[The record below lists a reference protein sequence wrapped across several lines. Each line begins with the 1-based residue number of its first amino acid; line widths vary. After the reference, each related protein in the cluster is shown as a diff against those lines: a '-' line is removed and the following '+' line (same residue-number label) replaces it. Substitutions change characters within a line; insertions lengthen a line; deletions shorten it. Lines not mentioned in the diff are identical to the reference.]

1 MMLDLQKNIKKNL
14 AFIEENMLE
23 YSMRQGLSLDEITLV
38 AVSKYFSCE
47 HITVVNS
54 FGKTHF
60 GESRVQ
66 ELLSKQETLDLD
78 LNWHFI
84 GHLQTNKVKY
94 VLNKI
99 NLLHSLDKLKLAE
112 EINKQCFKRTTT
124 MDVLLQINISKEDTK
139 FGIYQDDIYE
149 FIEKISKLNNVK
161 VKGLMTM
168 APHTDDTSVVAKTF
182 SELRKLFDEF
192 ANQDLP
198 ANIEM
203 KYISMGMS
211 NDYKIAL
218 QEGSNMLRIG
228 SGIFGKDK

>member
-1 MMLDLQKNIKKNL
+1 MIHVLQKNIKKNL

-23 YSMRQGLSLDEITLV
+23 YSMRQNLSLDDVILV
-38 AVSKYFSCE
+38 LVSKYYSCE
-47 HITVVNS
+47 HIAIANG
-54 FGKTHF
+54 FGKIDF

-66 ELLSKQETLDLD
+66 ELISKQETLDLD

-94 VLNKI
+94 VLDNI
-99 NLLHSLDKLKLAE
+99 HLLHSLDKLKLAK
-112 EINKQCFKRTTT
+112 EINRQCIAKGTT
-124 MDVLLQINISKEDTK
+124 MDVLLQVNISKEDTK

-149 FIEKISKLNNVK
+149 FVDEISTLNHVK

-168 APHTDDTSVVAKTF
+168 APYTDNASEISKTF
-182 SELRKLFDEF
+182 SGLRKLFDEF

-203 KYISMGMS
+203 KHISMGMS

-228 SGIFGKDK
+228 SGVFGKK